1 MSYPYVFGFSP
12 VTTWL
17 KPYMIPEIFGVPVHD
32 CFLTQIPSWYT
43 GFSNH
48 SEKVKKKADERE
60 QRRNERESKKAESI
74 KQSET

>member
-1 MSYPYVFGFSP
+1 
-12 VTTWL
+12 
-17 KPYMIPEIFGVPVHD
+17 MIPEIFGVPVHD

-48 SEKVKKKADERE
+48 LEKVKKKADERG
-60 QRRNERESKKAESI
+60 QRKNEIEAKKAESI